1 MHFIAERDNPQPA
14 RIIAKH
20 ASPHSASVFDK
31 VRNDTSRNVGA
42 FRVRRESEHYVFY
55 QEATRYW
62 AKATSVMP
70 FYAKNGVRSAP
81 AHGRYIYFD
90 NATKAG
96 SVTALLNS
104 SLFYTYFVAYGDCFH
119 LSDTLAAG
127 FPVTEKVVEDK
138 KLSKLN
144 ERLMSELASHAER
157 KTISSRRGGSIDRI
171 EYDEY
176 YGARCKDTINQ
187 IDERLAEL
195 FGLADDETD
204 FIVNYDIK
212 YRMGGAGDEE

>member
-1 MHFIAERDNPQPA
+1 MHFIAERDNPHPA
-14 RIIAKH
+14 RIVAKH
-20 ASPHSASVFDK
+20 ASPYSASVFDI
-31 VRNDTSRNVGA
+31 VRKGASRNVEA
-42 FRVRRESEHYVFY
+42 FRVRWESEHYVFY
-55 QEATRYW
+55 QEATQYW
-62 AKATSVMP
+62 AKATSIMP
-70 FYAKNGVRSAP
+70 FYAKNGFRSAP

-104 SLFYTYFVAYGDCFH
+104 SLFYTYFIAYGDCFH

-138 KLSKLN
+138 KLAKLN
-144 ERLMSELASHAER
+144 VCLMAELSQHAER

-195 FGLADDETD
+195 FDFSDDETD
-204 FIVNYDIK
+204 FIINYDIK
-212 YRMGGAGDEE
+212 YRMGGADDEE